1 MWVFVVKTTDLDAVN
16 LFNGFFIEA
25 IKFNLAVWFIS
36 ELKITNAYT

>member
-16 LFNGFFIEA
+16 LFDDFFTEA
-25 IKFNLAVWFIS
+25 IKFNLTVWFKA